1 MSVDFTLNSFTG
13 FDEGEVVHAPY
24 DIVLTMT
31 AISDNGD
38 HSYDNWA
45 WSEICTNTQFD
56 ATGTDEDTGD
66 DVTYTMNTAT
76 PTCEADG
83 TELTIHITD
92 DLDGMDPA
100 DWDEFTMTW

>member
-1 MSVDFTLNSFTG
+1 
-13 FDEGEVVHAPY
+13 
-24 DIVLTMT
+24 
-31 AISDNGD
+31 
-38 HSYDNWA
+38 
-45 WSEICTNTQFD
+45 
-56 ATGTDEDTGD
+56 
-66 DVTYTMNTAT
+66 MNTAT